1 MGETKEKIRPMSH
14 SPIYILHG
22 WSYSVEKWT
31 PFVKDLESKG
41 FKINLLK
48 IPGLTEK
55 INKPWSIENYDN
67 WLYKKLENEKKII
80 LIGHSNGGRI
90 AMAFAIKY
98 PDKVSKLI
106 LIDSA
111 GIFHNEVFL
120 RTKRILFGSL
130 AKIGTKIVSNKN
142 LRDFLYF
149 LARERD
155 YKNASPNMKRT
166 MVNLI
171 ESDKTLKID
180 RISVPTIIIWGQD
193 DRITPVSDG
202 KILSERIVNSKLYI
216 INDARHSPQFTH
228 SQQVCDIIL
237 KEI

>member
-1 MGETKEKIRPMSH
+1 MSK
-14 SPIYILHG
+14 SSTPIKSGSIYILHG

-31 PFVKDLESKG
+31 PFVKELESKG

-48 IPGLTEK
+48 IPGLTEN
-55 INKPWSIENYDN
+55 INKTWSIEDYSN
-67 WLYKKLENEKKII
+67 WLYKKLENEKNVI

-90 AMAFAIKY
+90 AMSFSIKY

-111 GIFHNEVFL
+111 GIFHNEAFL

-130 AKIGTKIVSNKN
+130 AKVGTRIVNSKK

-149 LARERD
+149 LAREKD
-155 YKNASPNMKRT
+155 YKNASPNMKKT

-171 ESDKTLKID
+171 TSDKVLKID
-180 RISVPTIIIWGQD
+180 RISVPAIIIWGQD

-202 KILSERIVNSKLYI
+202 KILNAKIKNSRLFLIKQ
-216 INDARHSPQFTH
+216 ARHSPQFTH
-228 SQQVCDIIL
+228 PKQVCDIIL
-237 KEI
+237 RQL

>member
-1 MGETKEKIRPMSH
+1 MSK
-14 SPIYILHG
+14 SSIYVLHG

-31 PFVKDLESKG
+31 PLVKELESKG

-55 INKPWSIENYDN
+55 INKPWDIEDYVS
-67 WLYKKLENEKKII
+67 WLYGKLEKDPALAGQEKVV

-90 AMAFAIKY
+90 ALNFAIKH
-98 PDKVSKLI
+98 PEKISKLV

-111 GIFHNEVFL
+111 GIFHNEIFL

-130 AKIGTKIVSNKN
+130 AKVGTRIVNSKK

-149 LARERD
+149 LAREKD
-155 YKNASPNMKRT
+155 YKNASGNIKKT

-171 ESDKTLKID
+171 ESDIALEID
-180 RISVPTIIIWGQD
+180 RISVPTIIVWGQD
-193 DRITPVSDG
+193 DKITPVSDG

-228 SQQVCDIIL
+228 PQQVCDIIL
-237 KEI
+237 RQL